1 MEQKKYTNGEVTILW
16 QPKLCI
22 HAAFCAKELPAVFKP
37 KDKPW
42 IQPENAS
49 TADIVNQVKRCPSGA
64 LSYYMNTDEYASTTE

>member
-1 MEQKKYTNGEVTILW
+1 MEQKKYTNGEVSIVW

-49 TADIVNQVKRCPSGA
+49 TADIIKQVKRCPSGA
-64 LSYYMNTDEYASTTE
+64 LSYYMNTDGNESTAE